1 MSCLIYVKTQFAK
14 YLIHYCTTYFDCRGE
29 HHVHSLQ
36 INEELLSG
44 NAFFN
49 NPAHQDQLRTFLK
62 FDERRVLCGTH
73 ALEALAAECRLLQ
86 VRRLILVRD
95 PGVAALEPLV
105 RSFLPTNEFDIVA
118 VFDGIIPNPTTTS
131 VQALADTLNQIDCD
145 AVIALGGGSTL
156 DTSKTGLCV
165 ASNDA
170 SVEDFF
176 GFDLI
181 PNPPRWPL
189 IALPTTAGTGA
200 EASRVAVIATPTGK
214 QAVYSDFLTPR
225 VALVD
230 PRLTMNLPPL
240 LTAVSGLDALGHA
253 LECTAS
259 NKSNAIGDAVAREA
273 LLAGCPYIVRA
284 IENGAQD
291 TTARYQMARCA
302 LLAGLLLSPIN
313 TGAAH
318 ALGYGIEKLS
328 QQIGT
333 PVPHGTAVAL
343 VLPGVITHNAPAVA
357 DKYYFAA
364 GVAGIDLAEKS
375 RESAIASLATWIDD
389 LRRRY
394 TPYPNL
400 QTAGLKSENIP
411 EMVHI
416 ALQIRRLLDPNP
428 IPLNEAQASTIYHS
442 ILS

>member
-1 MSCLIYVKTQFAK
+1 MFGRSLSNIPFFALIK
-14 YLIHYCTTYFDCRGE
+14 YLLPF
-29 HHVHSLQ
+29 VSNLQ
-36 INEELLSG
+36 SY
-44 NAFFN
+44 
-49 NPAHQDQLRTFLK
+49 
-62 FDERRVLCGTH
+62 
-73 ALEALAAECRLLQ
+73 LANSNIKSDL
-86 VRRLILVRD
+86 
-95 PGVAALEPLV
+95 
-105 RSFLPTNEFDIVA
+105 FFDIS
-118 VFDGIIPNPTTTS
+118 PNPRENEIS
-131 VQALADTLNQIDCD
+131 VGCKKYKDGKHDSI
-145 AVIALGGGSTL
+145 IAIGGGSAMDGGKLICLTANNDVPL
-156 DTSKTGLCV
+156 RDFEFELTPPTISK
-165 ASNDA
+165 N
-170 SVEDFF
+170 
-176 GFDLI
+176 
-181 PNPPRWPL
+181 NPFPK
-189 IALPTTAGTGA
+189 IITIPTTAGTGA

-291 TTARYQMARCA
+291 TTARYQMARCS

-375 RESAIASLATWIDD
+375 RETAIASLATWIDD

-394 TPYPNL
+394 TPHPNL